1 MLALAKKHR
10 EESFCFVGIQERF
23 DESLLL
29 LADEIG
35 LQKLFHERRNM
46 LRPGLADAV
55 SAEDRA
61 LAARLNHADLEL
73 YAFART
79 LFERRVA
86 AAGPAF
92 TVRLRRFR
100 FLNGKY
106 QKMCATL
113 EDTLVGESAGPILK
127 PKG

>member
-1 MLALAKKHR
+1 MFAPDRAQDEVLALAKKHL

-23 DESLLL
+23 EESLLL

-55 SAEDRA
+55 SAEDRV
-61 LAARLNHADLEL
+61 LAARLNNADLEL

-86 AAGPAF
+86 AAGPDFTAGCAVSAF
-92 TVRLRRFR
+92 
-100 FLNGKY
+100 
-106 QKMCATL
+106 
-113 EDTLVGESAGPILK
+113 
-127 PKG
+127 

>member
-1 MLALAKKHR
+1 
-10 EESFCFVGIQERF
+10 
-23 DESLLL
+23 
-29 LADEIG
+29 
-35 LQKLFHERRNM
+35 M

-61 LAARLNHADLEL
+61 LAARLNNADLEL

-86 AAGPAF
+86 AAGPDF
-92 TVRLRRFR
+92 TARLRRFR

-113 EDTLVGESAGPILK
+113 EDTLVGERAGPILK